1 MFHSSWKQQP
11 IQSKQRDAIAA
22 VIRSRDPRDES
33 AIDSAR
39 PSRPSER
46 GLSRTAQSGETM
58 DAGASQAD
66 NDADRLRTIVAE
78 YLGIDTDQVTDEA
91 HLSDLGL
98 DWLDELELMILI
110 EDEFAGVEFSDA
122 SVQEIAVVG
131 DLIRYIK
138 MSHQNAASTLHK
150 SAA

>member
-1 MFHSSWKQQP
+1 VFQPAFFSEQQP
-11 IQSKQRDAIAA
+11 IKAKSRGASIRD
-22 VIRSRDPRDES
+22 RGPPDES
-33 AIDSAR
+33 AIDVAR
-39 PSRPSER
+39 LSRPSKR
-46 GLSRTAQSGETM
+46 GTAQSGETM
-58 DAGASQAD
+58 DARAPQAD

-78 YLGIDTDQVTDEA
+78 YLGIDADQVTDEA

-122 SVQEIAVVG
+122 NVQEIAVVG
-131 DLIRYIK
+131 DLIRYVEI
-138 MSHQNAASTLHK
+138 SHQKGSSTFCK